1 MHRLVPIRL
10 IAVAVAMVSSIVLP
24 LSVSASAAAAA
35 VPQCK
40 KLVSPPPVKIKGV
53 LTGKSAVSVCSPVA
67 SIGASGKQV
76 VEIGI
81 KVNGKTITRSTTTW
95 ASGKGTT
102 IQTLVYKVLANK
114 GNCPAGSVARFL
126 VTGTVTGGTNKAIPK
141 GAKTTANL
149 CIAKNNSA
157 TLAPGTVVKY

>member
-1 MHRLVPIRL
+1 MHRLVPIRV
-10 IAVAVAMVSSIVLP
+10 IAVAVATVSSFALP
-24 LSVSASAAAAA
+24 LSVSASAAA
-35 VPQCK
+35 VPQCN
-40 KLVSPPPVKIKGV
+40 KLVSPPPVKINGV
-53 LTGKSAVSVCSPVA
+53 LTGKSAVSLCTPVA

-114 GNCPAGSVARFL
+114 GNCPAGSAARFL
-126 VTGTVTGGTNKAIPK
+126 VTGAVTGGTNKAIAK
-141 GAKTTANL
+141 GAKSTSNL

-157 TLAPGTVVKY
+157 TLAPGTVIKY